1 MYFSSTINDYEI
13 DYFEETPRMSP
24 FTFGFVTTRLEK
36 LNGDNMEKLKS
47 ENSSLALS
55 PEVRIW
61 TVPDHTNQL
70 EVYNLF

>member
-1 MYFSSTINDYEI
+1 
-13 DYFEETPRMSP
+13 MSP